1 MAIFGSSNL
10 SDSGDL
16 LIFNKVSYKTL
27 LMFEKELGRDRMTY
41 LVEEGLPPDTATASH
56 LESTKA
62 DGILFQA
69 GGSDPVALR
78 SAIMERINEGRRV
91 VFLPG
96 PVSHVKGSISQIPPR
111 VIKALE
117 ALHISPVPVYAGFY
131 TNSVLDAEADTDAQA
146 DIQIH
151 ILPKLA
157 PGAEMAA
164 RLTSAWLECSAQA
177 YATLPQLHGSLSAL
191 LFRSL
196 KLHSDCRVIDGID
209 DTTLTYGQLL
219 AISVAFAKRLK
230 KITSNRRVGIILP
243 PGKGAAIANLGCL
256 FAGKTPVNFNY
267 SASEGAFASSVKQ
280 SGVDWFITADT
291 FMRKLQNFPW
301 PPQRDL
307 ILMEREIPL
316 LKGSAK
322 RWGLAI
328 KFLTAGFMIKKLGLD
343 APTGADEAVLMF
355 TSGSSGEP
363 KGVPLTHHNLLSNI
377 SQCSSRITLE
387 PQSRFLGSLPVFHCF
402 GITIG
407 LWYPMIGGYDIV
419 TYPSP
424 LEAKRLGTLIKQYG
438 ISLVVTTPTFLR
450 GFMKRCEPDTFKTVR
465 YLIVGAEKLP
475 EDLSAAFREKFGIIP
490 CEGYG
495 LTEASPVCSVN
506 FIDPA
511 PSNAAGDF
519 IPGMKKSS
527 VGALLPGIAI
537 RITSPHTGRVVP
549 ITTSGM
555 IWLKGPNIFP
565 GYLGGPETDRDI
577 FVDGWLKTGDIGSAD
592 EFGFLKIEGRMKTAL
607 YVATVAR
614 TYRKAIDDYMEAPEK
629 YKANMSWYQEQISN
643 CTYRQFTTGF
653 FYGKPDEHTQI
664 YDNNTYVKEYTY
676 LGYAEEVDEN
686 GFAHITQRNK
696 FTVGEMI
703 EIMKPDGRNITA
715 TVRAIYDEDGNSV
728 ESAPHPQ
735 QKLAVD
741 LGTEIEKYDLLRR
754 AEA

>member
-407 LWYPMIGGYDIV
+407 LWYPMIGGYDMV

-450 GFMKRCEPDTFKTVR
+450 GFM
-465 YLIVGAEKLP
+465 
-475 EDLSAAFREKFGIIP
+475 
-490 CEGYG
+490 
-495 LTEASPVCSVN
+495 
-506 FIDPA
+506 
-511 PSNAAGDF
+511 
-519 IPGMKKSS
+519 
-527 VGALLPGIAI
+527 
-537 RITSPHTGRVVP
+537 
-549 ITTSGM
+549 
-555 IWLKGPNIFP
+555 
-565 GYLGGPETDRDI
+565 
-577 FVDGWLKTGDIGSAD
+577 
-592 EFGFLKIEGRMKTAL
+592 
-607 YVATVAR
+607 
-614 TYRKAIDDYMEAPEK
+614 
-629 YKANMSWYQEQISN
+629 
-643 CTYRQFTTGF
+643 
-653 FYGKPDEHTQI
+653 
-664 YDNNTYVKEYTY
+664 
-676 LGYAEEVDEN
+676 
-686 GFAHITQRNK
+686 
-696 FTVGEMI
+696 
-703 EIMKPDGRNITA
+703 
-715 TVRAIYDEDGNSV
+715 
-728 ESAPHPQ
+728 
-735 QKLAVD
+735 
-741 LGTEIEKYDLLRR
+741 
-754 AEA
+754 

>member
-407 LWYPMIGGYDIV
+407 LWYPMIGGYDMV

>member
-16 LIFNKVSYKTL
+16 LIFNKVSHKTL

-41 LVEEGLPPDTATASH
+41 LVEESLPPDAATAAH

-69 GGSDPVALR
+69 GGSDPIALR

-96 PVSHVKGSISQIPPR
+96 PVAHVKGSISPIPPR

-117 ALHISPVPVYAGFY
+117 ALHISPVPVCTGFY
-131 TNSVLDAEADTDAQA
+131 TSSVLDAEADTDAQA
-146 DIQIH
+146 DIQVH

-230 KITSNRRVGIILP
+230 KITTNRRVGIILP

-322 RWGLAI
+322 RWGVAI

-363 KGVPLTHHNLLSNI
+363 KGVPLTHHNILSNI
-377 SQCSSRITLE
+377 SQCSSRITLA

-407 LWYPMIGGYDIV
+407 LWYPMIGGYDMV

-424 LEAKRLGTLIKQYG
+424 LEAKRLGALIKQYG

-475 EDLSAAFREKFGIIP
+475 DELSAAFREKFGTVP

-519 IPGMKKSS
+519 IPGMKKGS
-527 VGALLPGIAI
+527 VGALLPGIAV

-549 ITTSGM
+549 VTTSGM

-565 GYLGGPETDRDI
+565 GYLGGPEADRDI

-592 EFGFLKIEGRMKTAL
+592 EFGFLKIEGRISRFSKIGGEMVPHEAL
-607 YVATVAR
+607 EAAIMNIWNLDPADEERRIAVVTIPDPVKGEAVALLTTLVTDYVHQAR
-614 TYRKAIDDYMEAPEK
+614 TLIRHGLIDQGLPALWCPKEIIPVEHIPVLPSGKLDIKQCRMLAYEA
-629 YKANMSWYQEQISN
+629 
-643 CTYRQFTTGF
+643 
-653 FYGKPDEHTQI
+653 
-664 YDNNTYVKEYTY
+664 
-676 LGYAEEVDEN
+676 L
-686 GFAHITQRNK
+686 
-696 FTVGEMI
+696 
-703 EIMKPDGRNITA
+703 NIPF
-715 TVRAIYDEDGNSV
+715 E
-728 ESAPHPQ
+728 P
-735 QKLAVD
+735 
-741 LGTEIEKYDLLRR
+741 
-754 AEA
+754 

>member
-196 KLHSDCRVIDGID
+196 RLHSDCRVIDGID

-355 TSGSSGEP
+355 TSGTTGRSKAVMLSEHNFFTTVECQVKFGGAMLDYKHEHMPEDKNDVLSNFAILPLFHLGTFICLFVWACKGWALNLSADIRDFYRDLGLMHSDAIAVAPMLMEAIYKDVKRGRRARLNGVWNPCGSSAMFDGAMLAELAQQGMMITQVYGMTETCGDGIINYEQDEKHIRAVGKPDDHAEYKLDETGEICIRGGCVMLGYYKDP
-363 KGVPLTHHNLLSNI
+363 EATAEVLDADGWFHTGDLARVDEDGFYYITGRKKNIIILDNGENVSPEELENLLSKCEAVKECI
-377 SQCSSRITLE
+377 VREKGKKICAVIYCS
-387 PQSRFLGSLPVFHCF
+387 
-402 GITIG
+402 
-407 LWYPMIGGYDIV
+407 
-419 TYPSP
+419 
-424 LEAKRLGTLIKQYG
+424 EADQQ
-438 ISLVVTTPTFLR
+438 
-450 GFMKRCEPDTFKTVR
+450 TVR
-465 YLIVGAEKLP
+465 
-475 EDLSAAFREKFGIIP
+475 
-490 CEGYG
+490 
-495 LTEASPVCSVN
+495 
-506 FIDPA
+506 
-511 PSNAAGDF
+511 DF
-519 IPGMKKSS
+519 ITETNRT
-527 VGALLPGIAI
+527 LPLYKRMSAVEFSTEPLP
-537 RITSPHTGRVVP
+537 RTG
-549 ITTSGM
+549 
-555 IWLKGPNIFP
+555 
-565 GYLGGPETDRDI
+565 
-577 FVDGWLKTGDIGSAD
+577 TG
-592 EFGFLKIEGRMKTAL
+592 K
-607 YVATVAR
+607 
-614 TYRKAIDDYMEAPEK
+614 
-629 YKANMSWYQEQISN
+629 
-643 CTYRQFTTGF
+643 
-653 FYGKPDEHTQI
+653 
-664 YDNNTYVKEYTY
+664 
-676 LGYAEEVDEN
+676 
-686 GFAHITQRNK
+686 
-696 FTVGEMI
+696 
-703 EIMKPDGRNITA
+703 
-715 TVRAIYDEDGNSV
+715 
-728 ESAPHPQ
+728 
-735 QKLAVD
+735 
-741 LGTEIEKYDLLRR
+741 LLRK
-754 AEA
+754 